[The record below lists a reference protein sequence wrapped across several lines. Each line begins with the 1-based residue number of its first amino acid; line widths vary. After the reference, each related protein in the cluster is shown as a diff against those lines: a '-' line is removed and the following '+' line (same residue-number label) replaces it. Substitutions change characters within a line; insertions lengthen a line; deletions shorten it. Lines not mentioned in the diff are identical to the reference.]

1 MCLQFT
7 LSSYFQCRLLSVTS
21 PVTEWL
27 SSGPISG
34 VFLHNPSFVAQ
45 LVSAWPSVREV
56 PSSIPGNTTS
66 FSFNFSPLH
75 TCQLSRIIWESPEY
89 GIDLPL
95 SRTGHHIS
103 RIKSSLE
110 LFCALLLEIQPIF
123 SSKKNFL
130 FVVRFLGHFCTY
142 LVTDKDNF
150 WLANI
155 LIVCTSCK
163 TSYNVLSHSHWG
175 LGQFVGGWGRGP
187 LKFRRE

>member
-110 LFCALLLEIQPIF
+110 LFSALLLEIQPIF
-123 SSKKNFL
+123 SSKKNSYSQY
-130 FVVRFLGHFCTY
+130 G
-142 LVTDKDNF
+142 F
-150 WLANI
+150 WAIFARIQSLTKI
-155 LIVCTSCK
+155 IS
-163 TSYNVLSHSHWG
+163 G
-175 LGQFVGGWGRGP
+175 LRIF
-187 LKFRRE
+187 

>member
-27 SSGPISG
+27 SSAPISG
-34 VFLHNPSFVAQ
+34 VSLHNPSFVAQ

-95 SRTGHHIS
+95 SRTGPGGGGTPIHYLYGYVPPNGVVIL
-103 RIKSSLE
+103 K
-110 LFCALLLEIQPIF
+110 LLI
-123 SSKKNFL
+123 
-130 FVVRFLGHFCTY
+130 
-142 LVTDKDNF
+142 
-150 WLANI
+150 
-155 LIVCTSCK
+155 
-163 TSYNVLSHSHWG
+163 
-175 LGQFVGGWGRGP
+175 
-187 LKFRRE
+187 

>member
-1 MCLQFT
+1 MVYWFPRRNLKTEKTSTVLPKEQACCHFFLNCCFSRLGIWSGLSNTNTKNSLCENFEHIKHYHHFFFQDTKWSAVFRVTSENYMCLQFT

-75 TCQLSRIIWESPEY
+75 TCQLSRIIWKSP
-89 GIDLPL
+89 
-95 SRTGHHIS
+95 
-103 RIKSSLE
+103 
-110 LFCALLLEIQPIF
+110 
-123 SSKKNFL
+123 
-130 FVVRFLGHFCTY
+130 
-142 LVTDKDNF
+142 
-150 WLANI
+150 
-155 LIVCTSCK
+155 
-163 TSYNVLSHSHWG
+163 
-175 LGQFVGGWGRGP
+175 
-187 LKFRRE
+187 

>member
-103 RIKSSLE
+103 RIKSSPYCLR
-110 LFCALLLEIQPIF
+110 F
-123 SSKKNFL
+123 SPFLAQKKFL
-130 FVVRFLGHFCTY
+130 IRSTVSGPFLHVF
-142 LVTDKDNF
+142 
-150 WLANI
+150 
-155 LIVCTSCK
+155 
-163 TSYNVLSHSHWG
+163 SH
-175 LGQFVGGWGRGP
+175 
-187 LKFRRE
+187 

>member
-34 VFLHNPSFVAQ
+34 LFLHNPSFVAQ

-103 RIKSSLE
+103 RIKSSLA
-110 LFCALLLEIQPIF
+110 LFCTLLLEIQPIF
-123 SSKKNFL
+123 SSKKISYSQY
-130 FVVRFLGHFCTY
+130 G
-142 LVTDKDNF
+142 F
-150 WLANI
+150 WAIFARIQSLTTI
-155 LIVCTSCK
+155 IS
-163 TSYNVLSHSHWG
+163 G
-175 LGQFVGGWGRGP
+175 LRIF
-187 LKFRRE
+187 